1 MNFVGIV
8 SSEQMLDEI
17 LRQTHL
23 TGLFTAKVNLVYEY
37 IYKNKELL
45 RRGSMYRLG
54 DVTGGVRGSL
64 RGFCHIWVIST
75 GNRNTRAIKRV
86 RFLTPPF
93 MLLKGIEKM
102 ASISP
107 RQKQVFNS
115 DKLAQFRPDD
125 RRYNQFLSALT
136 SQSQNP
142 RF

>member
-17 LRQTHL
+17 LRQAHL

-93 MLLKGIEKM
+93 MLLKGI
-102 ASISP
+102 
-107 RQKQVFNS
+107 
-115 DKLAQFRPDD
+115 DKDGFYFPKTK
-125 RRYNQFLSALT
+125 T
-136 SQSQNP
+136 S
-142 RF
+142 F